1 MGINLLDEQYSIFEQ
16 KILAKGIKIDEIKN
30 KLKAQRIETPSWG
43 YNDSGT
49 RFKVFHQP
57 GAARNIYE
65 RLQDAAQVNKFTG
78 ICPSVAIHIPWDK
91 VKDFKKLKQYAK
103 SLRLKI
109 GAINPNLFQDDDYKL
124 GSICNPNPT
133 VRRKAINHIL
143 ECIEI
148 AKEVDSTILS
158 LWFADGTNYPGQDS
172 IRTRKKLM
180 EDCLKEVY
188 SLLPDNMRML
198 IEYKFFEPAFFHTDI
213 SDWGISYVLT
223 KKLGEKAQVLV
234 DIGHHPQ
241 GTNIAQIVAFLLD
254 ERKLGGFHFNDRKY
268 ADDDLTLGSINPYKL
283 FLIYNEIV
291 DAQKDINLKED
302 VELIAFMIDQSHN
315 VKPKIEAMIQSVVN
329 AQIAYAKALLV
340 EREKLVKAQN
350 EGNIIEAEQILI
362 NTFQTDVKPLL
373 EKLRLEMG
381 LDPNPIEAYK
391 ESKYYNKI
399 REERG

>member
-16 KILAKGIKIDEIKN
+16 KILAKGIKIDEIKD

-43 YNDSGT
+43 YSDSGT

-65 RLQDAAQVNKFTG
+65 RLQDSAQVNKFTG

-103 SLRLKI
+103 NLGLNI
-109 GAINPNLFQDDDYKL
+109 GSVNPNLFQDDDYKL

-133 VRRKAINHIL
+133 VRKKAINHIL

-172 IRTRKKLM
+172 IRTRKKRM
-180 EDCLKEVY
+180 EDSLKEVY

-213 SDWGISYVLT
+213 SDWGVSYAIT

-234 DIGHHPQ
+234 DTGHHPQ

-268 ADDDLTLGSINPYKL
+268 ADDDLTLGSINPYEL
-283 FLIYNEIV
+283 FLIFNEIV
-291 DAQKDINLKED
+291 DAQKDINLKRH
-302 VELIAFMIDQSHN
+302 VESIAFMIDQSHN
-315 VKPKIEAMIQSVVN
+315 LKPKIEAMIQSVVN
-329 AQIAYAKALLV
+329 AQIVYAKALLV
-340 EREKLVKAQN
+340 EREKLVKAQD
-350 EGNIIEAEQILI
+350 EGNIIKAEQILI
-362 NTFQTDVKPLL
+362 NVFQIDVKPFL

-381 LDPNPIEAYK
+381 LDPNPIKAYK

-399 REERG
+399 RKERG

>member
-124 GSICNPNPT
+124 GSICNPNST

-268 ADDDLTLGSINPYKL
+268 ADDDLTLGSIHPYEL

-329 AQIAYAKALLV
+329 AQTAYAKTLLV

-399 REERG
+399 REERE

>member
-213 SDWGISYVLT
+213 SDWGISCVLT

-234 DIGHHPQ
+234 DTGHHPQ

-268 ADDDLTLGSINPYKL
+268 ADDDLTLGSIHPYEL

-381 LDPNPIEAYK
+381 LDPNPIKAYK
-391 ESKYYNKI
+391 ESNYYNKI

>member
-180 EDCLKEVY
+180 EDSLKEVY

>member
-30 KLKAQRIETPSWG
+30 KLNAQRIETPSWG

-78 ICPSVAIHIPWDK
+78 ICPSVAIHIPWDQ

-103 SLRLKI
+103 SLGLKI

-180 EDCLKEVY
+180 EDSLKEVY
-188 SLLPDNMRML
+188 SLLPDNKRML

-234 DIGHHPQ
+234 DTGHHPQ

-268 ADDDLTLGSINPYKL
+268 ADDDLTLGSIHPYEL

-362 NTFQTDVKPLL
+362 NAFQTDVKPLL

-381 LDPNPIEAYK
+381 LDPNPIKAYK
-391 ESKYYNKI
+391 ESNYYNKI